1 MVHGYTF
8 NIILMGLWAYL
19 HSEIP
24 WLKGGDAVAAPLDPP
39 MPYIKYPIL
48 LLLTYLCWFLQKK
61 PVPII
66 THHVVEPDI
75 YSEPEEKLDE
85 LWEEMMHITLVE
97 DLRTNVDGF
106 IQMCTNPLSD
116 EALIEKLES
125 MKFDLAIVDT
135 FVCSRYVQSTP
146 LNSHPVNW
154 HFPFNS
160 DSSSVHN
167 YTWNYLSNCW

>member
-1 MVHGYTF
+1 M
-8 NIILMGLWAYL
+8 
-19 HSEIP
+19 
-24 WLKGGDAVAAPLDPP
+24 
-39 MPYIKYPIL
+39 
-48 LLLTYLCWFLQKK
+48 
-61 PVPII
+61 
-66 THHVVEPDI
+66 VEPDI

-125 MKFDLAIVDT
+125 MKFDLAIADT

-167 YTWNYLSNCW
+167 YNILCELSEIDCTLLSFCMVTTRNLWCHWHPLFWTSDHSVGFDHIACVTAEQHWPFYE